1 MRDLPFSEVT
11 GIISMK
17 HHLISIVQLAI
28 ITTVLTGCS
37 NLLFYPLKTHLHTPD
52 ELNLAFEDVMID
64 TADNE
69 QLHAWWFQSSTST
82 KPLGT
87 ILFLHGN
94 AENISTHFASIAW
107 LPKEGYNVLAL
118 DYRGYGLSTGEP
130 DLEGA
135 LTDIDAAFNWLMT
148 NKSELAPFIILGQSI
163 GGALTLSFVGNS
175 EVAQSNTKALIIDS
189 GFESFQG
196 IAREKLA
203 TFWLTWPLQYPLSWL
218 IPSTYDPIKMIHKI
232 KPVPILY
239 IHSINDQVIPYE
251 HGKKLHE
258 MSMPTATLLTTNAPH
273 ISSFMLQSAR
283 QSTLEYLHNLNE
295 TGDNQITISP

>member
-1 MRDLPFSEVT
+1 
-11 GIISMK
+11 MK
-17 HHLISIVQLAI
+17 DHLISIAQLI
-28 ITTVLTGCS
+28 ILTAVLSGCS
-37 NLLFYPLKTHLHTPD
+37 NLLFFPLKTHLHTPD
-52 ELNLAFEDVMID
+52 ELNLAFEDVIID

-69 QLHAWWFQSSTST
+69 QLHAWWFPSSTPT

-118 DYRGYGLSTGEP
+118 DYRGYGRSTGEP
-130 DLEGA
+130 DLKGA

-175 EVAQSNTKALIIDS
+175 EIAQSNTKALIIDS

-218 IPSTYDPIKMIHKI
+218 ITSRYDPIWVIQNI
-232 KPVPILY
+232 KPIPILY

-258 MSMPTATLLTTNAPH
+258 LSMPTATLLTTNAPH

-283 QSTLEYLHNLNE
+283 QSTLEYLHKMIEADGYQTTL
-295 TGDNQITISP
+295 SP